1 MIFKPKKISGHFE
14 NRTPGQC
21 NQNEQTTFSR
31 NDQRLHDKQMNGT
44 EHNHGDKPKPRHLDP
59 SSQLNL
65 NNINQI
71 VSNYTFKSRLTDK
84 AN

>member
-1 MIFKPKKISGHFE
+1 
-14 NRTPGQC
+14 
-21 NQNEQTTFSR
+21 
-31 NDQRLHDKQMNGT
+31 MNGT
-44 EHNHGDKPKPRHLDP
+44 EHNHGDEPKPRHLDP